1 MGGDGKHH
9 LEHAMSETLADS
21 RSCGFTLD
29 DLFLI
34 EQLVEKFPS
43 LLTVQVLRWQLRHRK
58 TNGLAPAVVKVGK
71 HLLISKTRYET
82 WLTSK
87 AGGAA

>member
-1 MGGDGKHH
+1 MNDTIADGRSSGFA
-9 LEHAMSETLADS
+9 LE
-21 RSCGFTLD
+21 

-34 EQLVEKFPS
+34 EQLVERFPS

-71 HLLISKTRYET
+71 HLLISKTRYEA